1 MRRFR
6 VPLGRVLGI
15 RLWLHASWFLVFGLV
30 TWATASEFADLY
42 PRLPGAEIAAM
53 SLGTA
58 VAFFA
63 CLTVHELA
71 HAVVSR
77 RFGIVVRGI
86 TLFVFGGVAEIE
98 GEIPTPATEFA
109 VALVGPAV
117 SLVLAGAFGL
127 GGLFA
132 GDRSWAAPEGVLGT
146 LALVNLG
153 VALFNLVPG
162 FPLDGGRLLRAG
174 LWRLSGDHRRA
185 TRIAAGGGRVV
196 AVALALLGLVLA
208 LTGDPVGLWYV
219 PLGVFVWMLAAA
231 SGRSGNEAG
240 ARHQDGAVPAAAGGV
255 ALRHGEGPAAQPRS

>member
-30 TWATASEFADLY
+30 AWATAAEFAELY
-42 PRLPGAEIAAM
+42 PRLPGAEIVVMGLVTAA
-53 SLGTA
+53 
-58 VAFFA
+58 AFFA

-86 TLFVFGGVAEIE
+86 TLFVFGGVAEID

-117 SLVLAGAFGL
+117 SLALAGAFGL

-132 GDRSWAAPEGVLGT
+132 GDRSWSALEGVLGT

-162 FPLDGGRLLRAG
+162 LPLDGGRLLRAG
-174 LWRLSGDHRRA
+174 LWQLWGDHRRA
-185 TRIAAGGGRVV
+185 TRIAAAGGRVV
-196 AVALALLGLVLA
+196 AVALALLGVVLA
-208 LTGDPVGLWYV
+208 VTGDPVGLWYV
-219 PLGVFVWMLAAA
+219 PLGAFLWMLAAA
-231 SGRSGNEAG
+231 SVRSSDQAT
-240 ARHQDGAVPAAAGGV
+240 APRQDGAVPAAAGGV
-255 ALRHGEGPAAQPRS
+255 ALRNGEGQAAQPRS